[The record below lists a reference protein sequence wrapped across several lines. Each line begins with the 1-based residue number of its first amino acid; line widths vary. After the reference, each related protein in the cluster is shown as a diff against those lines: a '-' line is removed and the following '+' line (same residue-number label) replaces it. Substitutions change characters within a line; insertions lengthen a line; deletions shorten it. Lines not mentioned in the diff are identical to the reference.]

1 MRAPDYIGDMPHTW
15 IAAEFATAVRRML
28 AREDG
33 GTLELFRGAPDGWW
47 ENGGVTLNDLP
58 TAFGVLN
65 LKARRDRSQA
75 TVELAL
81 SGPAPERIALRYPG
95 ARQARADGRPCQITG
110 DVIVAANFSRLVIDF

>member
-1 MRAPDYIGDMPHTW
+1 
-15 IAAEFATAVRRML
+15 
-28 AREDG
+28 
-33 GTLELFRGAPDGWW
+33 
-47 ENGGVTLNDLP
+47 
-58 TAFGVLN
+58 LN

-81 SGPAPERIALRYPG
+81 SGPAPERIAMRYPG